1 MPYSKDVT
9 PKNNQPVPS
18 PKEVESKLLLP
29 RHEDEILTSL
39 LELLPKDPED
49 WQLIGIVNKD
59 KDVFTFGNDSKIVG
73 RAFEVIA
80 TAYIKQLAQNL
91 GYKFHESEIQTV
103 YPDFVLEKPNGRLIA
118 IDVKST
124 YRGFD
129 KQGNTRAFN
138 FTLGSFTSF
147 LRTGT
152 KNIYRHYEDYDSHY
166 VLAFLYSRTNR
177 FETTKVSIDDLDSVQ
192 PAYADVEVAFMEKYR
207 LAGDKPGS
215 GNTDNIGTFK
225 STSMEP
231 FQYGAGPFALLGNAV
246 YEHYWQNFPKYRD
259 SAKEKE
265 SRYKNL
271 PAYFDWL
278 EKQANSPFDPAEL
291 REKYQAYKAFVASN
305 GWKIPLN

>member
-1 MPYSKDVT
+1 MS
-9 PKNNQPVPS
+9 PKHSQPVPS
-18 PKEVESKLLLP
+18 PQEVEAGSLLA
-29 RHEDEILTSL
+29 RHEDEIVTSL
-39 LELLPKDPED
+39 LGLLPKNPED

-80 TAYIKQLAQNL
+80 TSYVKELANNL

-129 KQGNTRAFN
+129 QKGNIKAFN
-138 FTLGSFTSF
+138 FTLGSFTSY
-147 LRTGT
+147 LRNGT
-152 KNIYRHYEDYDSHY
+152 KNIYGKYGDYDAHY

-177 FETTKVSIDDLDSVQ
+177 FETTKVSIGDIGSIQ
-192 PAYADVEVAFMEKYR
+192 PAYEDVEIAFMEKYR

-225 STSMEP
+225 SNSMEP
-231 FQYGAGPFALLGNAV
+231 FQYGAGPFALLGNEV
-246 YEHYWQNFPKYRD
+246 FEHYWRNYPRNAD
-259 SAKEKE
+259 TAKEKAGKF
-265 SRYKNL
+265 KNL

-278 EKQANSPFDPAEL
+278 DRQSDSPFDADAL
-291 REKYQAYKAFVASN
+291 RETYTEYKNFVAAK
-305 GWKIPLN
+305 GWNIALN